1 MPLQS
6 RGGKNL
12 QGELERKWQKR
23 AVIRDRSRGKKKR
36 KEIEGALGVMG
47 DNKKESFL
55 NVENR
60 ILKRAFKCR
69 NRIR

>member
-1 MPLQS
+1 MPLHS

-23 AVIRDRSRGKKKR
+23 AVIRDRSWGKKKR
-36 KEIEGALGVMG
+36 KEREGALGVMG

-60 ILKRAFKCR
+60 MIERAFT
-69 NRIR
+69 